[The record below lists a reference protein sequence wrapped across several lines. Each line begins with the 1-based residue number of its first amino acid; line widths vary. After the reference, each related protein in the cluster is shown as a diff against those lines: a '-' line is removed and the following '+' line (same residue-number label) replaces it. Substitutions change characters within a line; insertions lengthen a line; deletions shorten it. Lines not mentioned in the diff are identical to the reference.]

1 MTPVTPTV
9 RAFNFWQP
17 LPAQASVF
25 EQYWRLAVLAGLMMF
40 LVMQVTGGIIR
51 WLLPP
56 AAYLPTLLMLGCVA
70 SLLLVELITQR
81 IHIGVFFLL
90 ALLGFAFLI
99 GVLST
104 PRIVQ
109 PIFALWVF
117 VPVYFGM
124 VAAPLAFQSHRYKS
138 PILLGLAI
146 LCAGGV
152 VVHNSVAYPWVGL
165 SYEVAGVEVAGARE
179 WVAAGKQRLS
189 GLARSSFDVAGQILI
204 FVSLV
209 AVSTRLLIWR
219 LLLWGLGAYAISLST
234 SKGVFLSLLMVV
246 VTVELLR
253 YRGTLGMWGVR
264 GVIGLGY
271 VWLLVPP
278 ILGWSKDWTELARTD
293 IHHPLYGSFID
304 RMHDMW
310 PRALALITEHGYF
323 IFGRGLGG
331 LGVPVG
337 MFEPKLANAG
347 DNLFVYLLVIFGV
360 LAIPLMLLGLVVL
373 LRMCSYLH
381 HPAIQQT
388 LLLAVAVI
396 WYGGVSNILEHA
408 VMALAFGMICR
419 TIASFLA
426 GAFEPPADPIET
438 HVHPV
443 ISDPAL
449 PHAPIQQAASP
460 LTLTDSDRH

>member
-1 MTPVTPTV
+1 MTLKTSAPA
-9 RAFNFWQP
+9 AFNCW
-17 LPAQASVF
+17 LPFDADTGGF
-25 EQYWRLAVLAGLMMF
+25 LRGWRLAVLAALMMF
-40 LVMQVTGGIIR
+40 LLMQVTGGIIR

-56 AAYLPTLLMLGCVA
+56 AAYLPTLMMLGCVV
-70 SLLLVELITQR
+70 SLLMVELLTQR
-81 IHIGVFFLL
+81 MHIGVVFLL
-90 ALLGFAFLI
+90 ALLAFAFVI
-99 GVLST
+99 GVFST

-124 VAAPLAFQSHRYKS
+124 VAAPLAFQPHRYKS
-138 PILLGLAI
+138 PILLSLAM

-209 AVSTRLLIWR
+209 ALSNRLLVWR

-253 YRGTLGMWGVR
+253 YRAAWGVR

-293 IHHPLYGSFID
+293 INHPLYGSFID

-310 PRALALITEHGYF
+310 PRALELVTEHGYF

-373 LRMCSYLH
+373 LRMCSYLQH
-381 HPAIQQT
+381 TAVQQA
-388 LLLAVAVI
+388 LLLAVAII

-408 VMALAFGMICR
+408 VMALAFGMVCR

-426 GAFEPPADPIET
+426 GAFESPAAPTET
-438 HVHPV
+438 HAHPV
-443 ISDPAL
+443 ASALVL
-449 PHAPIQQAASP
+449 PHESSP
-460 LTLTDSDRH
+460 PTPTDSDHR

>member
-1 MTPVTPTV
+1 MSPVTPTV

-17 LPAQASVF
+17 LPAQASAF
-25 EQYWRLAVLAGLMMF
+25 EQRWRLAVLAGLIIF
-40 LVMQVTGGIIR
+40 LLMQVTGGIIR

-81 IHIGVFFLL
+81 IHIGVVFLL

-124 VAAPLAFQSHRYKS
+124 VAAPLAFQPHRYKS
-138 PILLGLAI
+138 AILLSLAV

-152 VVHNSVAYPWVGL
+152 VIHSSVAYPWVGL
-165 SYEVAGVEVAGARE
+165 SYEVAGVEVEGARE
-179 WVAAGKQRLS
+179 WVASGGKQRLS

-209 AVSTRLLIWR
+209 ALSTRLLVWR

-310 PRALALITEHGYF
+310 PRALELITEHGYF

-331 LGVPVG
+331 LGVPVS

-373 LRMCSYLH
+373 LRMCSYLQH
-381 HPAIQQT
+381 TTVQQA
-388 LLLAVAVI
+388 LLLAVAII

-408 VMALAFGMICR
+408 VMALAFGMVCR

-426 GAFEPPADPIET
+426 GAFEPPAAPLET
-438 HVHPV
+438 HAHPV
-443 ISDPAL
+443 ASALVL
-449 PHAPIQQAASP
+449 PHKSSPPTPI
-460 LTLTDSDRH
+460 DSDHR

>member
-1 MTPVTPTV
+1 MTIKTSAPA
-9 RAFNFWQP
+9 AFNCWLP
-17 LPAQASVF
+17 LDADTGGF
-25 EQYWRLAVLAGLMMF
+25 LRGWRLAVLTALMMF
-40 LVMQVTGGIIR
+40 LLMQVTGGIIR

-56 AAYLPTLLMLGCVA
+56 AAYLPTLMMLGCVV
-70 SLLLVELITQR
+70 SLLMVELLTQR
-81 IHIGVFFLL
+81 MHIGVVFLL
-90 ALLGFAFLI
+90 ALLAFAFVI
-99 GVLST
+99 GVFST

-124 VAAPLAFQSHRYKS
+124 VAAPLAFQPHRYKS
-138 PILLGLAI
+138 AILLSLAM

-209 AVSTRLLIWR
+209 ALSTRLLVWR

-253 YRGTLGMWGVR
+253 YRAAWGVR

-293 IHHPLYGSFID
+293 INHPLYGSFID

-310 PRALALITEHGYF
+310 PRALELVTEHGYF

-373 LRMCSYLH
+373 LRMCSYLQH
-381 HPAIQQT
+381 TAVQQA
-388 LLLAVAVI
+388 LLLAVAII

-408 VMALAFGMICR
+408 VMALAFGMVCR

-426 GAFEPPADPIET
+426 GAFESPADPTET
-438 HVHPV
+438 HAHPV
-443 ISDPAL
+443 ASALVL
-449 PHAPIQQAASP
+449 PHESSPPAP
-460 LTLTDSDRH
+460 TDSDHR

>member
-1 MTPVTPTV
+1 MTVKTSAPA
-9 RAFNFWQP
+9 AFNCWLP
-17 LPAQASVF
+17 LDADSSGF
-25 EQYWRLAVLAGLMMF
+25 LRGWRLAVLTALMMF
-40 LVMQVTGGIIR
+40 LLMQVTGGIIR

-56 AAYLPTLLMLGCVA
+56 AAYLPTLMMLGCVV
-70 SLLLVELITQR
+70 SLLMVELLTQR
-81 IHIGVFFLL
+81 MHIGVVFLL
-90 ALLGFAFLI
+90 ALLAFAFVI
-99 GVLST
+99 GVFST

-124 VAAPLAFQSHRYKS
+124 VAAPLAFQPHRYKS
-138 PILLGLAI
+138 AILLSLAM

-209 AVSTRLLIWR
+209 ALSTRLLVWR

-253 YRGTLGMWGVR
+253 YRAAWGVR

-271 VWLLVPP
+271 IWLLVPP

-293 IHHPLYGSFID
+293 INHPLYGSFID

-310 PRALALITEHGYF
+310 PRALELVTEHGYF

-373 LRMCSYLH
+373 LRMCSYLQH
-381 HPAIQQT
+381 TAVQQA
-388 LLLAVAVI
+388 LLLAVAII

-408 VMALAFGMICR
+408 VMALAFGMVCR

-426 GAFEPPADPIET
+426 GAFESPAAPTET
-438 HVHPV
+438 HAHPV
-443 ISDPAL
+443 ASALGL
-449 PHAPIQQAASP
+449 PHESSP
-460 LTLTDSDRH
+460 PMPTDSDPH

>member
-1 MTPVTPTV
+1 MTVKTSAPV
-9 RAFNFWQP
+9 AFNCW
-17 LPAQASVF
+17 LPFDADTTGF
-25 EQYWRLAVLAGLMMF
+25 LRGWRLAVLAALMMF
-40 LVMQVTGGIIR
+40 LLMQVTGGIVR

-56 AAYLPTLLMLGCVA
+56 AAYLPTLMMLGCVV
-70 SLLLVELITQR
+70 SLLMVELLTQR
-81 IHIGVFFLL
+81 MHIGVVFLL
-90 ALLGFAFLI
+90 ALLAFAFVI
-99 GVLST
+99 GVFST

-124 VAAPLAFQSHRYKS
+124 VAAPLAFQPHRYKS
-138 PILLGLAI
+138 AILLSLAI

-209 AVSTRLLIWR
+209 ALSTRLLVWR

-253 YRGTLGMWGVR
+253 YRVAWGVR
-264 GVIGLGY
+264 GVLALGY
-271 VWLLVPP
+271 VWLLAPP

-293 IHHPLYGSFID
+293 INHPLYGSFID

-310 PRALALITEHGYF
+310 PRALELITEHGYF

-373 LRMCSYLH
+373 LRMCSYLQH
-381 HPAIQQT
+381 TAVQQA
-388 LLLAVAVI
+388 LLLAVAII

-408 VMALAFGMICR
+408 VMALAFGMVCR

-426 GAFEPPADPIET
+426 GAFEPPAAPTET
-438 HVHPV
+438 HAHPV
-443 ISDPAL
+443 ASAQVL
-449 PHAPIQQAASP
+449 PHGSSP
-460 LTLTDSDRH
+460 PMPNDSDHR